1 MVVCV
6 FPILGRSPEDLELF
20 SLTLDL
26 LFRIV
31 CSTVGVRYSVDWT
44 SLMNILTVDGLRLLF
59 RLPIWTSWES
69 RESGFSQ
76 KALLAKLFPHL
87 EILLEVEV
95 VFTIEL
101 LYKTILQLKVRRE
114 VQSTC
119 APLYTLVVLSSMREK
134 IGRRFPAREV
144 SFTTTSSSV

>member
-44 SLMNILTVDGLRLLF
+44 SLMNIPTVDGLRLLLSF
-59 RLPIWTSWES
+59 ADLDFVGIPGITFFTES
-69 RESGFSQ
+69 
-76 KALLAKLFPHL
+76 
-87 EILLEVEV
+87 
-95 VFTIEL
+95 
-101 LYKTILQLKVRRE
+101 
-114 VQSTC
+114 
-119 APLYTLVVLSSMREK
+119 
-134 IGRRFPAREV
+134 PARQAI
-144 SFTTTSSSV
+144 TTSR